1 LTGSLATPNWGLA
14 AGFGATAAAIGVLA
28 GHDPTLAVAA
38 ALGLAFLLLA
48 TVDLASGLVAFT
60 LITFLDLTPG
70 IGLAVTFTK
79 LAGLALAIS
88 WVARIATQERSED
101 LFWVARPW
109 MTWVIALFLLWVT
122 LSAIWAEQPGDTLT
136 AALRYAL
143 NAALFLVVFTAIQSR
158 QHVRAL
164 IGALVLGAVIAG
176 LYGIAVQPSAASAAA
191 GLTSASGLNRLAGT
205 IGDPNQLASV
215 LVVGFTLSIAFAAS
229 SRRSS
234 AIRLASAAGAT
245 VALAGIFFTVSR
257 GGLFALGAAMVA
269 TVFVAR
275 GRRLAAAMLALLVAV
290 TAIGYFSVLAPA
302 GVKDR
307 ILEADGG
314 AGRTDIWKVGWRMV
328 EAQPVTGVGAGN
340 FPNASI
346 HYLLVEPG
354 AVQQDRYV
362 VDDPKVAHNIY
373 LGFLAELGVVGLGLF
388 LAIVAGSLRTAA
400 LAARRFAGSGD
411 HELEL
416 VTRAVIVATLALL
429 AADFFISDVYS
440 KHLWL
445 LLALGPALL
454 ALAGR
459 TEERRAT
466 S

>member
-1 LTGSLATPNWGLA
+1 LEGRLATPNWGLA
-14 AGFGATAAAIGVLA
+14 AGFGATAAFIGVLA
-28 GHDPTLAVAA
+28 GYDPTLAIAA
-38 ALGLAFLLLA
+38 SLGMAFLLLA
-48 TVDLASGLVAFT
+48 IVDLASGLVAFT
-60 LITFLDLTPG
+60 LITFLDLAPG

-88 WVARIATQERSED
+88 WLARIATRERSED
-101 LFWVARPW
+101 LFWAARPW
-109 MTWVIALFLLWVT
+109 MAWAIALFLLWVT
-122 LSAIWAEQPGDTLT
+122 LSAIWAEVPGHAFT
-136 AALRYAL
+136 AVQRYAL

-158 QHVRAL
+158 QQVRAL

-176 LYGIAVQPSAASAAA
+176 LYGIAVQPNAASAAA
-191 GLTSASGLNRLAGT
+191 GLTSATGLNRLAGT

-215 LVVGFTLSIAFAAS
+215 LVVGFILSIAFAAS
-229 SRRSS
+229 ARRSS

-245 VALAGIFFTVSR
+245 VALAGILFTFSR

-269 TVFVAR
+269 TVLVAR
-275 GRRLAAAMLALLVAV
+275 GRRLAATMLALLVAV

-302 GVKDR
+302 GARDR
-307 ILEADGG
+307 ILAADGG
-314 AGRTDIWKVGWRMV
+314 SGRTDIWKVGWRMV

-354 AVQQDRYV
+354 ALQQDRYV

-373 LGFLAELGVVGLGLF
+373 LGFLAELGIVGLGLF
-388 LAIVAGSLRTAA
+388 LAIAAGSLRTAA
-400 LAARRFAGSGD
+400 LAARRFARSGD
-411 HELEL
+411 RELEL
-416 VTRAVIVATLALL
+416 VTRAVIVAILALL
-429 AADFFISDVYS
+429 AADFFISDQYA

-454 ALAGR
+454 AVAGR
-459 TEERRAT
+459 TEERPAT
-466 S
+466 N